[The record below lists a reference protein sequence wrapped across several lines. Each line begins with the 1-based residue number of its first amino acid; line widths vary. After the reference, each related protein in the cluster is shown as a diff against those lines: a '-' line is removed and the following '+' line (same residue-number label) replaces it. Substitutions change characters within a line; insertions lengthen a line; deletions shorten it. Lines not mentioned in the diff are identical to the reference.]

1 MKTCRFAVNELPLV
15 PLLCGENKDG
25 VTVGGDILPTLA
37 WLVEAGADEAVG
49 EVPVNRFQ
57 AKASA
62 APSHPPLEG
71 QSKFAERSRAK
82 FGERSKPPEAKNH
95 VSPKTPPTFSTFAQ
109 GEGMNPKYPGGMAAT
124 RRPSVTPTSVLN
136 PHAHENDH
144 IGRGLEIANACNS
157 LVELKAALEAF
168 DGCALKQFANTT
180 VFADGNPAA
189 RIMFIGEAPG
199 FEEDKTGLPFVG
211 RAGKLLDKMLGAVG
225 FDRSSAYII
234 NVLPWRP
241 PDNRNPDLTEV
252 AKCIPFLR
260 RHIELHAPEIVV
272 LLGGS
277 PLRHVLGKT
286 EGILQSRGKW
296 LQYHVAGRMVPVMP
310 TLHPAYLLRQPA
322 HKKHAWRDLLAIIDK
337 LQQNHGL
344 AG

>member
-1 MKTCRFAVNELPLV
+1 MI
-15 PLLCGENKDG
+15 DG
-25 VTVGGDILPTLA
+25 SDILSTLA

-49 EVPVNRFQ
+49 DTPANRFQ
-57 AKASA
+57 AKATA
-62 APSHPPLEG
+62 RTLAPPIEG
-71 QSKFAERSRAK
+71 GSKFPERTAAK
-82 FGERSKPPEAKNH
+82 FGEDSRQAEKNH
-95 VSPKTPPTFSTFAQ
+95 PFPQPASRISTLPQ
-109 GEGMNPKYPGGMAAT
+109 GADAKRG
-124 RRPSVTPTSVLN
+124 VTPREAVRPTAVLN
-136 PHAHENDH
+136 PHAHDNDH
-144 IGRGLEIANACNS
+144 IGRALEIANACNS
-157 LVELKAALEAF
+157 LAELKAALEAF
-168 DGCALKQFANTT
+168 EGCALKQFANTT
-180 VFADGNPAA
+180 VFADGNQNA

-199 FEEDKTGLPFVG
+199 YEEDKTGLPFVG
-211 RAGKLLDKMLGAVG
+211 RAGKLLDKMLAAIGL
-225 FDRSSAYII
+225 DRSFAYII

-260 RHIELHAPEIVV
+260 RHIELHAPEMIV